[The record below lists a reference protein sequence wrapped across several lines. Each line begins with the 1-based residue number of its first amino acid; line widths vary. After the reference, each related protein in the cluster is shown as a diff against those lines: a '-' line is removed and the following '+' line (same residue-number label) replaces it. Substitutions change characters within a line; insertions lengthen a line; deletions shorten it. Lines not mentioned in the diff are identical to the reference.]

1 MAYANKIRAHNAW
14 KLGMRLKNDIEDLL
28 ESRRVT
34 GTCAFQ
40 SFKEITSLY
49 KDFCSE
55 AISLNDE
62 IVVKDIKDEIKSIY
76 RALSNRV
83 DELGERKKQAA
94 CFPQNHQA
102 QL

>member
-1 MAYANKIRAHNAW
+1 MAYVNKIRAHNAW

-34 GTCAFQ
+34 GTCASQ

-55 AISLNDE
+55 VNLNDE
-62 IVVKDIKDEIKSIY
+62 IVVKDLKDEIKSMY
-76 RALSNRV
+76 RALSSRV
-83 DELGERKKQAA
+83 DELGERKKQVA